1 MTLEEVDALDPPVG
15 ALLPIMAEGPLDG
28 DEGLLAARAEFGVA
42 RGLAVP
48 ATRKKEYAV
57 SKIWHI

>member
-1 MTLEEVDALDPPVG
+1 MVEAVMTLEVVDALDPPVG

-48 ATRKKEYAV
+48 EPPVIVK
-57 SKIWHI
+57 